1 MQTARDQVAAWN
13 EKNPEQPMQVRIP
26 DVMRRVREMRKSKD
40 ERIADTAP
48 RAMRAQLREDAA
60 RARAVVASD

>member
-1 MQTARDQVAAWN
+1 ML
-13 EKNPEQPMQVRIP
+13 VRVP

-48 RAMRAQLREDAA
+48 RAMRVQMREDAA
-60 RARAVVASD
+60 GAMNAN

>member
-1 MQTARDQVAAWN
+1 MQEARGQVAAWN
-13 EKNPEQPMQVRIP
+13 RKNPEQPMLVRIP

-48 RAMRAQLREDAA
+48 RAMRAQMREDLA
-60 RARAVVASD
+60 RTRADL

>member
-1 MQTARDQVAAWN
+1 MQAARDQVAAWN
-13 EKNPEQPMQVRIP
+13 EKNPEQPMLVRIP

-48 RAMRAQLREDAA
+48 RAMRTQLREDAA
-60 RARAVVASD
+60 AARGS

>member
-1 MQTARDQVAAWN
+1 MQEARDQVAAWN
-13 EKNPEQPMQVRIP
+13 RKNPEQPMLVRIP

-48 RAMRAQLREDAA
+48 RAMRAQMRADVAA
-60 RARAVVASD
+60 TRAE